1 LTASEIAEEEALF
14 IEVKR
19 MEQNG
24 KRFRAERDDL
34 MRNVVGFDSG
44 LYNVDQSTL
53 DTILGAD
60 KVN

>member
-1 LTASEIAEEEALF
+1 
-14 IEVKR
+14 
-19 MEQNG
+19 MEHNG